1 MNLFLTSP
9 HRGSVTWYMH
19 STKHRPHHYRTDFM
33 TARFLSWRPYANN
46 GCATAQEPVMSLTQG
61 RTLLADN
68 VDTQLLYCV
77 VSSRLWHR
85 QEAIVIDQ

>member
-1 MNLFLTSP
+1 
-9 HRGSVTWYMH
+9 
-19 STKHRPHHYRTDFM
+19 
-33 TARFLSWRPYANN
+33 
-46 GCATAQEPVMSLTQG
+46 MSLTQG